1 MLKDLVAIEIELVDK
16 EQREYMLQK
25 ALADVAK
32 EYDYVLIDC
41 APSLG
46 LITLNSLVAAD
57 SVIIPIQCEYFA
69 LEGLGKLLNTVKS
82 IQNIHNPNLDIE
94 GLLLTM
100 FDSRLRLSNQVVEE
114 VRKHFSTM
122 VFDTIIRRNTRL
134 GEAPSYGEQALGRGL
149 SALLKETS
157 ADINS
162 ASDKN
167 ADKLVGSIVEI
178 ELNSIDV
185 NPFQPRT
192 YFDEEAISEL
202 ANSIKELGVIQPITV
217 RKLEGNK
224 FQLVSGE
231 RRFRASKLIGN
242 TSIPAYI
249 RIANDQEMLEMALVE
264 NIQRKNLDPIEVA
277 LSYQRLI
284 EDIQLTQEQLSVRVG
299 KKRSTVTNYLRLL
312 KLDPIIQT
320 GMRDGFI
327 SMGHGRA
334 LINVDSSENQLNI
347 YTKIVKDKLSV
358 RQTEELVKN
367 LKEGNTTTSK
377 KSQVPSFAKNSL
389 HDLTSFFGNKV
400 TISVNSKGKGKL
412 TIPFTSEEDF
422 NRIKNLLK

>member
-1 MLKDLVAIEIELVDK
+1 MA
-16 EQREYMLQK
+16 K
-25 ALADVAK
+25 A
-32 EYDYVLIDC
+32 
-41 APSLG
+41 
-46 LITLNSLVAAD
+46 T
-57 SVIIPIQCEYFA
+57 
-69 LEGLGKLLNTVKS
+69 
-82 IQNIHNPNLDIE
+82 
-94 GLLLTM
+94 
-100 FDSRLRLSNQVVEE
+100 
-114 VRKHFSTM
+114 RK
-122 VFDTIIRRNTRL
+122 
-134 GEAPSYGEQALGRGL
+134 QALGRGL

-157 ADINS
+157 ASINS

-167 ADKLVGSIVEI
+167 ANTLVGSILEI
-178 ELNSIDV
+178 KLSDIEV

-192 YFDEEAISEL
+192 YFDEESLTEL

-242 TSIPAYI
+242 TTVPAYI

-284 EDIQLTQEQLSVRVG
+284 DEIQLTQEQLSIRVG

-334 LINVDSSENQLNI
+334 LINIDATESQLNI

-358 RQTEELVKN
+358 RQTEELVKV
-367 LKEGNTTTSK
+367 LKEGNTSIKNK
-377 KSQVPSFAKNSL
+377 KQVPNFIQDSIP
-389 HDLTSFFGNKV
+389 DLNTFFGHKV
-400 TISVNSKGKGKL
+400 AISANAKGKGKM
-412 TIPFTSEEDF
+412 TIPFSSEEDF